1 MSYKLFFKSLTTY
14 LMLLVMTLP
23 ATQVNASGREVVIP
37 EALIARGETEP
48 DAAWLIGC
56 KHYGCTNFYVSTGAL
71 LALPWFERAVEN
83 GSVVAL
89 YELGQMYL
97 RGDTRDGKRDI
108 QKSLNLFLQAY
119 KRGET
124 RAASIIGHIYRV
136 GKGVIQDPVEA
147 YSWFLVA
154 KAWDHSSKFMDQKM
168 LEMEQ
173 LITTQDMA
181 SARKRASKLYGDVES
196 RVDYD
201 RLAELVN
208 EFGW

>member
-1 MSYKLFFKSLTTY
+1 MAY
-14 LMLLVMTLP
+14 LMLLLMMLP
-23 ATQVNASGREVVIP
+23 AAQVNASHREVVIP

-56 KHYGCTNFYVSTGAL
+56 KHYGCTNYYESTGAH

-89 YELGQMYL
+89 YELGQMYF

-119 KRGET
+119 TRGET
-124 RAASIIGHIYRV
+124 RASSYIGHIYRV
-136 GKGVIQDPVEA
+136 GNGVIQDPAEA
-147 YSWFLVA
+147 YCWYLVA
-154 KAWDHSSKFMDQKM
+154 KAWNHSTKFIDQKT
-168 LEMEQ
+168 LEMEK
-173 LITTQDMA
+173 LISTQDIA
-181 SARKRASKLYGDVES
+181 SARKRASKLYGDVEI